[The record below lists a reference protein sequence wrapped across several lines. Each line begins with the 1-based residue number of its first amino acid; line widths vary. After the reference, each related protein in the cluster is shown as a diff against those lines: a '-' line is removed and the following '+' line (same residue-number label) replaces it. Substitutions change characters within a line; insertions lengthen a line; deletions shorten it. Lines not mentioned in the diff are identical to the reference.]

1 MRAYCSKLLLL
12 GAVWLVVASPGCRQP
27 SEQELAEQKAI
38 ARHEQDIRQQAAFQE
53 TFRQIGA
60 AKMAKAARF
69 FVGSAH
75 NGRMPGLS
83 PNSHGTMRMEKL
95 PVISPN
101 GPYFL
106 SGEVHLITSDSPP
119 KNYYYVMVQTYS
131 NSDFQLQKAGR
142 ADASG
147 KVLEEYPIL
156 PPPPSRLLKYSQKD
170 A

>member
-1 MRAYCSKLLLL
+1 MTPTKTVFGATLTVRTAGDWNDVMRAYCSKLLLL

-27 SEQELAEQKAI
+27 SEQKLAEQKAI
-38 ARHEQDIRQQAAFQE
+38 ARHEQDIRQQATFQE

-119 KNYYYVMVQTYS
+119 GELLLRHGA
-131 NSDFQLQKAGR
+131 DLQ
-142 ADASG
+142 
-147 KVLEEYPIL
+147 
-156 PPPPSRLLKYSQKD
+156 Q
-170 A
+170 